1 MQDANFIKNDFLSA
15 ITQIIQEN
23 IANER
28 FGVSELASETNMSRS
43 NLLRKI
49 KNLTG
54 LSASQFIRQVRLKE
68 AMEMLREGN
77 VTVSEVSYAVGFGSI
92 SYFIKCFRDHYGYPP
107 GEVANNDLEQNN
119 DVQTEESTKVKE
131 ADKGS
136 VVKFWQELKRR
147 KVVKVIIIYA
157 SISFILL
164 QLLDILIEP
173 LYLPQWMMTLV
184 IVLLGIG
191 FPIAVIFSWI
201 FDITPS
207 GIEVTEPIHKKGI
220 LPEDVIKGKKG
231 VLSTVL
237 IAFLLIVVA
246 ILVYPKLFVNSTVE
260 NQRPKLEK
268 SIAVLPFINDSNDAE
283 NVYIVNGVMESV
295 LNNLQQIEDLKVISR
310 TSVEKYRNNPKTIP
324 EIFKELNVSYFVEG
338 SGQKIGDEILLNI
351 QLIEAATDKH
361 LWSQQYK
368 RDAKDIFTLQQ
379 EVAKHIADKIEVII
393 TPEEIARIEKVPT
406 EDLTAYDFFLR
417 GRNLFFKGNRE
428 DLIASIPYFEK
439 AIEHD
444 NEFALAYADLAI
456 AYFYLDAPQAEK
468 VYSEKI
474 KEYADKALLFDS
486 QSPQSLLSKAVY
498 YMNIQE
504 YEMAVPYLE
513 KALEYNPNEAFV
525 INALSDFYARFN
537 PDTEKYLEYAL
548 KGVQLDIAAND
559 SITTSFIYLHLSNA
573 FVQSGFVAEAERYIN
588 KSLQYSPDNLYAE
601 YLKAYVLYAKNE
613 KLEETKDLLI
623 TAYNKD
629 LSRLDILQEIGKI
642 YYYMRDY
649 KNSFSYYSKFME
661 IKEAQQLDIYP
672 SEYGKISI
680 VYEEMGLKSEAE
692 DYLTKYLEYAN
703 WDESLYKH
711 LYLAMYYAHI
721 NDTKQAL
728 EHLKLFS
735 EEDNYNYWTI
745 ILLLEMDPLLD
756 NLKDIPEFKELVK
769 KIKTKF
775 WLQHDEIKASL
786 EKKGLL

>member
-15 ITQIIQEN
+15 TTQIIQEN

-28 FGVSELASETNMSRS
+28 FGVSELAAETNMSRS

-49 KNLTG
+49 KKLTG
-54 LSASQFIRQVRLKE
+54 LSVSQFIRQVRLKE
-68 AMEMLREGN
+68 AMEILRQEN
-77 VTVSEVSYAVGFGSI
+77 LTVTEVSYAVGFGST
-92 SYFIKCFRDHYGYPP
+92 SYFIKCFHDHYGYPP
-107 GEVANNDLEQNN
+107 GEVASKEITKSG
-119 DVQTEESTKVKE
+119 DVQLGDSTEVIEAGQGSIVKL
-131 ADKGS
+131 
-136 VVKFWQELKRR
+136 WQELRRR
-147 KVVKVIIIYA
+147 KVVKVIVIYA

-173 LYLPQWMMTLV
+173 LFLPQWMMTLV

-191 FPIAVIFSWI
+191 LPIAVIFSWI
-201 FDITPS
+201 FDITPA
-207 GIEVTEPIHKKGI
+207 GLEVTQPINNKGN
-220 LPEDVIKGKKG
+220 LSKEVIKGNKG
-231 VLSTVL
+231 FLSTVF
-237 IAFLLIVVA
+237 IVFLLIVVA
-246 ILVYPKLFVNSTVE
+246 VLVYPKLFGNSAVGNE
-260 NQRPKLEK
+260 RPKLEK
-268 SIAVLPFINDSNDAE
+268 SIAVLPFINDSNDDE
-283 NVYIVNGVMESV
+283 NIYIVNGVMESV
-295 LNNLQQIEDLKVISR
+295 LNNLQQIENLSVISR
-310 TSVEKYRNNPKTIP
+310 TSVEKYRNNPKTIS
-324 EIFKELNVSYFVEG
+324 EISKELDVSYFVEG

-361 LWSQQYK
+361 LWAQQYK

-379 EVAKHIADKIEVII
+379 EVAKDIADKIEVII

-406 EDLTAYDFFLR
+406 EDLTAYDYFLR

-428 DLIASIPYFEK
+428 DLIESIPYFKK

-444 NEFALAYADLAI
+444 SEFAWAYADLAI
-456 AYFYLDAPQAEK
+456 AYFYLDAQQAEK
-468 VYSEKI
+468 VYSEQI

-486 QSPQSLLSKAVY
+486 KSPQSLLSKAVY
-498 YMNIQE
+498 YMNIAE

-525 INALSDFYARFN
+525 INALSDFYARYN

-548 KGVQLDIAAND
+548 KGIQLNIAAND

-573 FVQSGFVAEAERYIN
+573 FVESGFVPEAEKYIN
-588 KSLQYSPDNLYAE
+588 KSLQYSPDNLFAE
-601 YLKAYVLYAKNE
+601 YLKAYVIYAKNE
-613 KLEETKDLLI
+613 KLEETRDLLI

-642 YYYMRDY
+642 CYYMRDY
-649 KNSFSYYSKFME
+649 KNSFTYYSKFME

-692 DYLTKYLEYAN
+692 AYLTKYLEYAN

-711 LYLAMYYAHI
+711 LSLAMYYARI

-745 ILLLEMDPLLD
+745 ILLLEMDPLAD
-756 NLKDIPEFKELVK
+756 SLKDIDEFKELVE

-775 WLQHDEIKASL
+775 WRKHNRIKASL

>member
-1 MQDANFIKNDFLSA
+1 MQDANFIKNDFLSV
-15 ITQIIQEN
+15 TTLIIQEN

-28 FGVSELASETNMSRS
+28 FGVSELAAETNMSRS

-49 KNLTG
+49 KKLTG
-54 LSASQFIRQVRLKE
+54 LSVSQFIRQVRLKE
-68 AMEMLREGN
+68 AMEMLKQEN
-77 VTVSEVSYAVGFGSI
+77 VTVSEVSYAVGFGST

-107 GEVANNDLEQNN
+107 GEVASKEFKKSE
-119 DVQTEESTKVKE
+119 DVQLGHSTKVIE
-131 ADKGS
+131 AGQGS
-136 VVKFWQELKRR
+136 IVKFWQELRRR

-173 LYLPQWMMTLV
+173 LFLPEWMMTLV

-191 FPIAVIFSWI
+191 LPIAVIFSWI
-201 FDITPS
+201 FDITPA
-207 GIEVTEPIHKKGI
+207 GLEVTQPINNKGN
-220 LPEDVIKGKKG
+220 LSKEVIKGNKG
-231 VLSTVL
+231 FLSTVF
-237 IAFLLIVVA
+237 IVFLLMVVA
-246 ILVYPKLFVNSTVE
+246 VLVYPKLFGNSAVGNE
-260 NQRPKLEK
+260 RPKLEK
-268 SIAVLPFINDSNDAE
+268 SIAVLPFINDSNDDE
-283 NVYIVNGVMESV
+283 NIYIVNGVMESV
-295 LNNLQQIEDLKVISR
+295 LNNLQQIENLSVISR

-324 EIFKELNVSYFVEG
+324 EISKELDVRYFVEG

-361 LWSQQYK
+361 LWAQQYK

-379 EVAKHIADKIEVII
+379 EVAKDIADKIEVII
-393 TPEEIARIEKVPT
+393 TPEEITRIEKVPT

-428 DLIASIPYFEK
+428 DLIKSIPYFKK

-444 NEFALAYADLAI
+444 NKFALAYADLAI
-456 AYFYLDAPQAEK
+456 TYFFLDALQAEK
-468 VYSEKI
+468 VYSEQI
-474 KEYADKALLFDS
+474 KENADKALLFDS
-486 QSPQSLLSKAVY
+486 KSPQSLVSKAVY
-498 YMNIQE
+498 YMNIE
-504 YEMAVPYLE
+504 AYEMAVPYLE

-548 KGVQLDIAAND
+548 KGIQINIAAND
-559 SITTSFIYLHLSNA
+559 SVNTSFIYLHLSSA
-573 FVQSGFVAEAERYIN
+573 FVQSGFVPQAERYID
-588 KSLQYSPDNLYAE
+588 KSLRYSPDNLYAE
-601 YLKAYVLYAKNE
+601 YLKAYVLYAKN
-613 KLEETKDLLI
+613 KNIEETKDLLI
-623 TAYNKD
+623 SAYNKD

-649 KNSFSYYSKFME
+649 KNSFSYYSKYLE
-661 IKEAQQLDIYP
+661 IIEARQLNIYP

-692 DYLTKYLEYAN
+692 GYLSKYFEYAN
-703 WDESLYKH
+703 EDVSLYKN
-711 LYLAMYYAHI
+711 LSLAMYFARI
-721 NDTKQAL
+721 DDTKQAL

-735 EEDNYNYWTI
+735 EEDNYHYWTI
-745 ILLLEMDPLLD
+745 LFLEMDPLVD
-756 NLKDIPEFKELVK
+756 NLNDIPEFKELIK

-775 WLQHDEIKASL
+775 WQKHEEIKASL

>member
-1 MQDANFIKNDFLSA
+1 MQDANFIKNDFLSG
-15 ITQIIQEN
+15 IIQIIQEN
-23 IANER
+23 IADER
-28 FGVSELASETNMSRS
+28 FGVSELAAEIGMSRS

-49 KNLTG
+49 KKLTG
-54 LSASQFIRQVRLKE
+54 LSVSQFIRQVRLKE
-68 AMEMLREGN
+68 SMEMLRQEN
-77 VTVSEVSYAVGFGSI
+77 VTVSEVSYAVGFGST
-92 SYFIKCFRDHYGYPP
+92 SYFTKCFHDHYGYPP
-107 GEVANNDLEQNN
+107 GEVLNKDFDQND
-119 DVQTEESTKVKE
+119 DVHPEDSSRMKE
-131 ADKGS
+131 ADQGPI
-136 VVKFWQELKRR
+136 VKLWQELKRR
-147 KVVKVIIIYA
+147 KVVKVIIIYT
-157 SISFILL
+157 SISFTLL

-173 LYLPQWMMTLV
+173 LFLPQWVMTLV

-201 FDITPS
+201 FDITPA
-207 GIEVTEPIHKKGI
+207 GIEVTQPINK
-220 LPEDVIKGKKG
+220 EG
-231 VLSTVL
+231 VLSKEVIRGNKGFLSTAL
-237 IAFLLIVVA
+237 IVFLLIVVA
-246 ILVYPKLFVNSTVE
+246 VLVYPKIFGNSALE
-260 NQRPKLEK
+260 NQSPKLEK
-268 SIAVLPFINDSNDAE
+268 SIAVLPFRNDSNDVD

-324 EIFKELNVSYFVEG
+324 EISKELNVSYFVEG

-361 LWSQQYK
+361 IWAQQYK

-406 EDLTAYDFFLR
+406 ENLTAYDFFLR

-428 DLIASIPYFEK
+428 DLIKSIPYFKK

-444 NEFALAYADLAI
+444 NEFALAYADMAI
-456 AYFYLDAPQAEK
+456 AYFYLDALQAEK
-468 VYSEKI
+468 VYSEQI

-486 QSPQSLLSKAVY
+486 KSPQSLLSKAVY
-498 YMNIQE
+498 YMNIEE

-513 KALEYNPNEAFV
+513 KALEYNPNEAFI
-525 INALSDFYARFN
+525 INALSDFYAQYK

-548 KGVQLDIAAND
+548 KGIQLNIAAND
-559 SITTSFIYLHLSNA
+559 SVSASFIYLHLSNA
-573 FVQSGFVAEAERYIN
+573 FVQSGFVHEAERYIN
-588 KSLQYSPDNLYAE
+588 KSLQYSPDNLFAE
-601 YLKAYVLYAKNE
+601 YLKAYVLYAKNQ

-629 LSRLDILQEIGKI
+629 LSRLDILQEIGKV

-649 KNSFSYYSKFME
+649 KDSFIYYSKFLE

-680 VYEEMGLKSEAE
+680 VYKELGLKSEAE
-692 DYLTKYLEYAN
+692 SYLAKYFEYAKE
-703 WDESLYKH
+703 DVSLYKH
-711 LYLAMYYAHI
+711 LSLAMYYARI
-721 NDTKQAL
+721 DDTKQAL
-728 EHLKLFS
+728 EQLKLFS
-735 EEDNYNYWTI
+735 EEDNYHYWTI
-745 ILLLEMDPLLD
+745 LFLEIDPMVD
-756 NLKDIPEFKELVK
+756 NLKDIPEFKQLVK

-775 WLQHDEIKASL
+775 WQKHDEIKASL
-786 EKKGLL
+786 EKEGLL